1 MIFVNTKIIIY
12 RNNQL
17 KTKKSI
23 DKLNLI
29 VYNAKVPWLGLAS
42 SRRKLSYRRIY
53 KRREKMKINKAEIVK
68 TYGKNEQDTGS
79 IEVQIA
85 LLTAKIS
92 NLTEHLK
99 QNKQDK
105 HSTRG
110 LNQMVSTRKKLLDYL
125 SETDIERARSLKA
138 KLGIRG

>member
-1 MIFVNTKIIIY
+1 MK
-12 RNNQL
+12 
-17 KTKKSI
+17 I
-23 DKLNLI
+23 DK
-29 VYNAKVPWLGLAS
+29 AQ
-42 SRRKLSYRRIY
+42 
-53 KRREKMKINKAEIVK
+53 IVK
-68 TYGKNEQDTGS
+68 EFGKDEKDTGS

-85 LLTAKIS
+85 LLTARIK

-110 LNQMVSTRKKLLDYL
+110 LNKMVSTRKKLLDYL
-125 SETDIERARSLKA
+125 SEQDINRARAIKS

>member
-1 MIFVNTKIIIY
+1 MK
-12 RNNQL
+12 
-17 KTKKSI
+17 I
-23 DKLNLI
+23 DK
-29 VYNAKVPWLGLAS
+29 AQ
-42 SRRKLSYRRIY
+42 
-53 KRREKMKINKAEIVK
+53 IVK
-68 TYGKNEQDTGS
+68 EFGKDEKDTGS

-85 LLTAKIS
+85 LLTARIK

-110 LNQMVSTRKKLLDYL
+110 LNKMVSTRKKLLDYL
-125 SETDIERARSLKA
+125 SEQDINRARQIKS

>member
-1 MIFVNTKIIIY
+1 MK
-12 RNNQL
+12 
-17 KTKKSI
+17 I
-23 DKLNLI
+23 DK
-29 VYNAKVPWLGLAS
+29 AQ
-42 SRRKLSYRRIY
+42 
-53 KRREKMKINKAEIVK
+53 IVK
-68 TYGKNEQDTGS
+68 EFGKDEKDTGS

-85 LLTAKIS
+85 LLTARIK

-110 LNQMVSTRKKLLDYL
+110 LNKMVSTRKKLLDYL
-125 SETDIERARSLKA
+125 SEQDINRARAIKA